1 MASVRMGGA
10 TAVGP
15 SAHVAHLIR
24 CTQLG
29 LPASQLAEVDDVL
42 GSMPCVTLKA
52 SCSIEA
58 RRRYRAACVV
68 RSAALTAPLSVQG
81 EEQTDIHENDFA
93 TCTVTV
99 HLERLH
105 DTRPVG
111 TPYMPAK
118 SDEGWWLLLGDLAS
132 NTLFAVQKARLAALV
147 PANTVGADA
156 ADPVQ
161 VSLRAGVGLKR
172 FRAAAKQGASPA
184 EADNDGTQEF
194 KLRFRAPQA
203 GLFGLHVMC
212 MSDTWI
218 GCDTRVPL
226 KLKVRVTVVLRC
238 RRPARTHSLRPPTPG
253 EQGNAGQ
260 GTCCCRRALVAHRR
274 R

>member
-1 MASVRMGGA
+1 MGGA

-105 DTRPVG
+105 DTRPAG

-156 ADPVQ
+156 ADPGSGSSPRRRWVEALPSSGEAGGVPRRGGQRRHPGVQ
-161 VSLRAGVGLKR
+161 APVPGAPGRAV
-172 FRAAAKQGASPA
+172 RAACHVHVRHVDWVRHQSAAEAEGASHGCPA
-184 EADNDGTQEF
+184 LPSA
-194 KLRFRAPQA
+194 
-203 GLFGLHVMC
+203 
-212 MSDTWI
+212 S
-218 GCDTRVPL
+218 
-226 KLKVRVTVVLRC
+226 
-238 RRPARTHSLRPPTPG
+238 THSL
-253 EQGNAGQ
+253 
-260 GTCCCRRALVAHRR
+260 VAPAHPR
-274 R
+274 